1 MDRRETGRRA
11 FPRNLSSPIIRMMIR
26 TVIFLVCALFL
37 CSSFSAGAQDAET
50 GTPASP
56 GPAPEPVPLSRA
68 FRSLSLGM
76 SLDELK
82 AGLAGDGLF
91 AFRGDRDV
99 SFLPQRDQSLIETTG
114 SSFIRRAFFQLRDGE
129 VFIMG
134 FALNTAIVD
143 HYSVFTSL
151 VKKYGEPS
159 SLDPRQAVWERDGTR
174 ISIERPLTVKYMD
187 MRVFNGIIDE
197 AALAE
202 SREIRLRE
210 EFLDEF

>member
-1 MDRRETGRRA
+1 
-11 FPRNLSSPIIRMMIR
+11 
-26 TVIFLVCALFL
+26 
-37 CSSFSAGAQDAET
+37 
-50 GTPASP
+50 
-56 GPAPEPVPLSRA
+56 
-68 FRSLSLGM
+68 M
-76 SLDELK
+76 SLDDLK
-82 AGLAGDGLF
+82 AGLAGDSLF
-91 AFRGDRDV
+91 TFRGDRDV

-114 SSFIRRAFFQLRDGE
+114 PSFIRRAFFQLRDGE

-134 FALNTAIVD
+134 FALNTAIID

-159 SLDPRQAVWERDGTR
+159 ALDPRQAVWERDGTR

-210 EFLDEF
+210 EFLGEF

>member
-1 MDRRETGRRA
+1 
-11 FPRNLSSPIIRMMIR
+11 MIR
-26 TVIFLVCALFL
+26 IRIIAVLCALFFCRAL
-37 CSSFSAGAQDAET
+37 PARAQEA
-50 GTPASP
+50 AA
-56 GPAPEPVPLSRA
+56 GPAGMEPAGTEAASAAVPLPRN

-76 SLDELK
+76 SLDDLK

-91 AFRGDRDV
+91 NFRGDRDV
-99 SFLPQRDQSLIETTG
+99 SFLPRRDQSLIETTG
-114 SSFIRRAFFQLRDGE
+114 SSFIRRAFFQLYEGR

-159 SLDPRQAVWERDGTR
+159 AINPREAVWETDDTR
-174 ISIERPLTVKYMD
+174 VSIERPLTVKYMD
-187 MRVFNGIIDE
+187 MRVFSGIMDE
-197 AALAE
+197 AVLAE

>member
-1 MDRRETGRRA
+1 
-11 FPRNLSSPIIRMMIR
+11 MMR
-26 TVIFLVCALFL
+26 TAIFLVCALFL

-50 GTPASP
+50 ETRPSPASP
-56 GPAPEPVPLSRA
+56 ESASGSVPLSRG
-68 FRSLSLGM
+68 FRNLSLGM
-76 SLDELK
+76 SLDDLK
-82 AGLAGDGLF
+82 AGLAGDSLF
-91 AFRGDRDV
+91 TFRGDRDV

-114 SSFIRRAFFQLRDGE
+114 PSFIRRAFFQLRDGE

-134 FALNTAIVD
+134 FALNTAIID

-159 SLDPRQAVWERDGTR
+159 ALDPRQAVWERDGTR

-210 EFLDEF
+210 EFLGEF